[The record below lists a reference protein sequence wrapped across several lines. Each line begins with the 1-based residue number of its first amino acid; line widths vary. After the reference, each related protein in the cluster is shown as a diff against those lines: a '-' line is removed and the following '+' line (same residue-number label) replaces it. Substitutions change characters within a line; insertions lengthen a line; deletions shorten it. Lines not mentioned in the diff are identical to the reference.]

1 MDHQSSR
8 EGAAPASDAGAI
20 TAVMSTMRAMR
31 RLSPEPVPVEL
42 VEVLIRAATW
52 APSAARGRGQRFVV
66 VTDREVIGRIA
77 TLWRVVV
84 DLYLEAGAAAGAG
97 YGTDPHTA
105 GMLEAIRYQ
114 RDHFA
119 ETPVVVVACYDQRAA
134 ERRSRALGGAF
145 LRALARLGPRRAFG
159 VLRGVRAFG
168 SRSEAASIYPAVENL
183 LLAAR
188 ANGLGANLTT
198 WHLFAEAEL
207 KAILGIPAGVRT
219 FAVIPVGWPLGRFGP
234 VGAPSL
240 DEVVHRDRW

>member
-1 MDHQSSR
+1 MDPQDSR
-8 EGAAPASDAGAI
+8 GGAAPAADAAAI

-31 RLSPEPVPVEL
+31 RLSPDPVPAEL
-42 VEVLIRAATW
+42 VEALIRAATW
-52 APSAARGRGQRFVV
+52 APSAARGRGQRFIV
-66 VTDREVIGRIA
+66 VTDREVIARMAG
-77 TLWRVVV
+77 LWRVVV
-84 DLYLEAGAAAGAG
+84 DFYLEAAAPAGAG
-97 YGTDPHTA
+97 YGSDPHTA

-119 ETPVVVVACYDQRAA
+119 ETPVVVVVCYDQREA
-134 ERRSRALGGAF
+134 ERRIRGQRAAF
-145 LRALARLGPRRAFG
+145 LRALVRLGPRRAFRT
-159 VLRGVRAFG
+159 LRDLRAFA

-207 KAILGIPAGVRT
+207 KALLGIPPGVRT
-219 FAVIPVGWPLGRFGP
+219 FAVVPIGWPLGRFGP
-234 VGAPSL
+234 VGAPAL